1 MSKLLSEEHIREVFE
16 IQFKDADLD
25 FSYSERGS
33 YYFND
38 VTHEIFEGFK
48 AAFTLLIPII
58 ERQETAL
65 MEINDLLMDGKSMYI
80 ADRAKIAYKAIKETN
95 RMLEKLRE
103 KSVDD

>member
-1 MSKLLSEEHIREVFE
+1 MSKLLSKEQIEVLF
-16 IQFKDADLD
+16 QKHLD
-25 FSYSERGS
+25 DKVGS
-33 YYFND
+33 GTRRTFYASNNALEASARTSFI
-38 VTHEIFEGFK
+38 H
-48 AAFTLLIPII
+48 AFTLLIPII